1 MRVAFYSPLKPP
13 SHPIASGDR
22 RVARLLLAAIR
33 QGGNDAFVASTLRAF
48 EGAGDPK
55 RQHLIQRRGEAIA
68 RRLITKFESNPPD
81 LWFTY
86 HLYHKAPDWVG
97 PAVCEALSIPYV
109 VAEASIAP
117 KQADGPWSEGYNAIL
132 SAVRRASRIITLNP
146 DDRAC
151 IEPVVRSP
159 ERIVMLPPFI
169 DTRPVRRTVAK
180 RVGHRTDL
188 SRQLGIPT
196 SDIWIAVSAMMR
208 PGDKLESYRVLG
220 RAMQRLQDLPL
231 RWLVAGDGAARGEV
245 EAALDAGTV
254 SYLGSLGRRD
264 MDNLHAAADVAVWP
278 AIREAFGMALL
289 EAQAAGLPVVAGRSP
304 GVAQIVADGETGLLT
319 TPGDDKMLADAV
331 RILAGNAEQRRS
343 MGQAAMKKAENQHDI
358 SSAARQ
364 IGRVLQE
371 AKGTRK

>member
-1 MRVAFYSPLKPP
+1 
-13 SHPIASGDR
+13 
-22 RVARLLLAAIR
+22 
-33 QGGNDAFVASTLRAF
+33 
-48 EGAGDPK
+48 
-55 RQHLIQRRGEAIA
+55 
-68 RRLITKFESNPPD
+68 
-81 LWFTY
+81 
-86 HLYHKAPDWVG
+86 
-97 PAVCEALSIPYV
+97 
-109 VAEASIAP
+109 
-117 KQADGPWSEGYNAIL
+117 
-132 SAVRRASRIITLNP
+132 
-146 DDRAC
+146 
-151 IEPVVRSP
+151 
-159 ERIVMLPPFI
+159 
-169 DTRPVRRTVAK
+169 
-180 RVGHRTDL
+180 
-188 SRQLGIPT
+188 
-196 SDIWIAVSAMMR
+196 MR